1 MQKALMMLLRWLS
14 MVLKYVWF
22 YKIKKVKKFRQM
34 TKNIDY
40 LQKSLLQDAKKS
52 LDFLIGFQ
60 NITG

>member
-1 MQKALMMLLRWLS
+1 
-14 MVLKYVWF
+14 MVLEYVWF

-40 LQKSLLQDAKKS
+40 LQKSLLQEAKKS
-52 LDFLIGFQ
+52 LDLLIGFW